1 MGVKSLKVGERIMW
15 TFVLVVFV
23 LFLIPGPA
31 VLLTLTQTVKGG
43 LKAGIITGVGIAVGD
58 LIHTIAAVLGLSAI
72 LMTSAL
78 AFELVKYLGAAYLIF
93 LGIKALLEK
102 TKKQPVKASEK
113 KENTAVSFRQ
123 ALLIELL
130 NPKTALFFLAFLPQ
144 FVQPDGTSV
153 VYQLLV
159 LGLIFVLMS
168 ILYTTLLAFLTSTI
182 GDKFFSKNGRMS
194 RWQGKVVGT
203 IYIGLGLQLVFQ
215 SQK

>member
-1 MGVKSLKVGERIMW
+1 MW
-15 TFVLVVFV
+15 AFVLVVLV

-31 VLLTLTQTVKGG
+31 VFLTITQTVKGG
-43 LKAGIITGVGIAVGD
+43 LKGGIITGVGIAVGD
-58 LIHTIAAVLGLSAI
+58 LIHTVAAVLGLSAI

-78 AFELVKYLGAAYLIF
+78 AFEIVKYLGAAYLIF

-102 TKKQPVKASEK
+102 SKKQEQPEPKN
-113 KENTAVSFRQ
+113 ENAAAVSFRQ
-123 ALLIELL
+123 ALFIELL

-144 FVQPDGTSV
+144 FVTNNGTPV
-153 VYQLLV
+153 VIQLLT

-168 ILYTTLLAFLTSTI
+168 ILYTTLLAFLTTSL
-182 GDKFFSKNGRMS
+182 GNKFFSKNSRFS

>member
-1 MGVKSLKVGERIMW
+1 MW
-15 TFVLVVFV
+15 TFILVVLV

-43 LKAGIITGVGIAVGD
+43 LRAGIITGVGIAVGD

-78 AFELVKYLGAAYLIF
+78 AFEVVKYLGAAYLIF
-93 LGIKALLEK
+93 LGIKALFEK
-102 TKKQPVKASEK
+102 TKKHEQPKVK
-113 KENTAVSFRQ
+113 KEKSAVSFRQ

-144 FVQPDGTSV
+144 FVKTDGPPV
-153 VYQLLV
+153 VYQLLS
-159 LGLIFVLMS
+159 LGLVFVLMS
-168 ILYTTLLAFLTSTI
+168 ILYTSSLAFLASSI
-182 GDKFFSKNGRMS
+182 GNKLFTKNSKIS

>member
-1 MGVKSLKVGERIMW
+1 MW
-15 TFVLVVFV
+15 AFILVVLV

-43 LKAGIITGVGIAVGD
+43 LRAGIITGVGIAVGD

-78 AFELVKYLGAAYLIF
+78 AFEVVKYLGAAYLIF
-93 LGIKALLEK
+93 LGIKALFEK
-102 TKKQPVKASEK
+102 TKKHEQPKVIKEK
-113 KENTAVSFRQ
+113 SAVSFRQ

-144 FVQPDGTSV
+144 FVKTDGPPV
-153 VYQLLV
+153 VYQLLS
-159 LGLIFVLMS
+159 LGLVFVLMS
-168 ILYTTLLAFLTSTI
+168 ILYTSSLAFLASSI
-182 GDKFFSKNGRMS
+182 GTKLFTRNSKIS

>member
-1 MGVKSLKVGERIMW
+1 MW
-15 TFVLVVFV
+15 AFILVVLV

-43 LKAGIITGVGIAVGD
+43 LRAGIITGVGIAVGD

-78 AFELVKYLGAAYLIF
+78 AFEMVKYLGAAYLIF
-93 LGIKALLEK
+93 LGIKAFLEK
-102 TKKQPVKASEK
+102 AKKQEQQNTKIEK
-113 KENTAVSFRQ
+113 SAVSFRQ

-144 FVQPDGTSV
+144 FVKTDGPPV
-153 VYQLLV
+153 VYQLLT
-159 LGLIFVLMS
+159 LGLVFVVMS
-168 ILYTTLLAFLTSTI
+168 ILYTSSLAFLASSLGNKLFTK
-182 GDKFFSKNGRMS
+182 DSKMS

>member
-1 MGVKSLKVGERIMW
+1 MW
-15 TFVLVVFV
+15 AFILVVLV
-23 LFLIPGPA
+23 LFIIPGPA
-31 VLLTLTQTVKGG
+31 VLLTVTQTVRGG

-58 LIHTIAAVLGLSAI
+58 IIHTIAAVLGLSAI

-78 AFELVKYLGAAYLIF
+78 AFEIVKYLGAAYLIF
-93 LGIKALLEK
+93 LGLKSIFEK
-102 TKKQPVKASEK
+102 TKKQVKPVAKKA
-113 KENTAVSFRQ
+113 NAVVSFRQ

-144 FVQPDGTSV
+144 FVVTDGPPV
-153 VYQLLV
+153 VLQLLN
-159 LGLIFVLMS
+159 LGLVFVLMS
-168 ILYTTLLAFLTSTI
+168 ILYTSLLAFLASSL
-182 GDKFFSKNGRMS
+182 GNRLFSKEGKIA

>member
-1 MGVKSLKVGERIMW
+1 ML
-15 TFVLVVFV
+15 TFILVVLV

-31 VLLTLTQTVKGG
+31 VLLTVTQTAKGG
-43 LKAGIITGVGIAVGD
+43 RKAGIITGVGIAVAD
-58 LIHTIAAVLGLSAI
+58 LIHTVAAVLGLSAI

-78 AFELVKYLGAAYLIF
+78 AFEFVKYLGAAYLMFI
-93 LGIKALLEK
+93 GIKSLLEK
-102 TKKQPVKASEK
+102 TKTWQEK
-113 KENTAVSFRQ
+113 PAPDQKKSNPSVSFRQ

-144 FVQPDGTSV
+144 FVHHNGTPV
-153 VYQLLV
+153 VYQLLL
-159 LGLIFVLMS
+159 LGLTFVLMS
-168 ILYTTLLAFLTSTI
+168 ILYTTLLAFLTSSI
-182 GDKFFSKNGRMS
+182 GKRFFFNKESKFA

>member
-1 MGVKSLKVGERIMW
+1 MW
-15 TFVLVVFV
+15 AFILVVLV

-43 LKAGIITGVGIAVGD
+43 LRAGIITGVGIAVGD
-58 LIHTIAAVLGLSAI
+58 LIHTFAAVLGLSAI

-78 AFELVKYLGAAYLIF
+78 AFEMVKYLGAAYLIF

-102 TKKQPVKASEK
+102 TKKLEQPTAK
-113 KENTAVSFRQ
+113 KENPAVSFRQ

-130 NPKTALFFLAFLPQ
+130 NPKTALFFVAFLPQ
-144 FVQPDGTSV
+144 FVQPGGAPV
-153 VYQLLV
+153 VYQLLS
-159 LGLIFVLMS
+159 LGLVFVLMS
-168 ILYTTLLAFLTSTI
+168 ILYTSFLAFLASSL
-182 GDKFFSKNGRMS
+182 GNKLFSRKDKMS